1 MKLRQVEAAFERVW
15 QQALSAGD
23 DMDVEVDD
31 EDVAQLDPAAAL
43 QHLQN
48 GASCISPVVAAT
60 CPVNLL
66 LPAFGSVL
74 QHSLFVST
82 CIACLACRLHG

>member
-31 EDVAQLDPAAAL
+31 EDVAQLAPAAAL

-48 GASCISPVVAAT
+48 GA
-60 CPVNLL
+60 
-66 LPAFGSVL
+66 
-74 QHSLFVST
+74 
-82 CIACLACRLHG
+82 